1 MWPLAHMHCVS
12 CFPNLTV
19 LPLLCRNSVIPI
31 AVRWSLLQSLVYKWQ
46 LASKY
51 PTYNIHILGLEEN
64 FQQPDVQTNCANQTP
79 THSRKKAS
87 GFLTSGLFP
96 RILDCLLSLLP
107 EIKMSPVCP
116 KYTRRSFLTNELE
129 KAWGFS
135 CPLFGDYANSEN
147 REGQPYKGRKFLIML
162 VKYSHS
168 EIQFEPLQNPTEQW
182 PVYRLL
188 KSQMGQLP
196 GHHGLIKY

>member
-1 MWPLAHMHCVS
+1 MAASIRVS
-12 CFPNLTV
+12 HIQY
-19 LPLLCRNSVIPI
+19 S
-31 AVRWSLLQSLVYKWQ
+31 
-46 LASKY
+46 Y
-51 PTYNIHILGLEEN
+51 PGLEEN
-64 FQQPDVQTNCANQTP
+64 FQQPDVQTNCTNQIP

-116 KYTRRSFLTNELE
+116 KYTRRSFQQKNWRKPEAFLTHCLE
-129 KAWGFS
+129 TMQIS
-135 CPLFGDYANSEN
+135 NSES
-147 REGQPYKGRKFLIML
+147 REGQPYKGRKFLILL

-168 EIQFEPLQNPTEQW
+168 ETQFEPLQNPTEQW

-188 KSQMGQLP
+188 KSQMDQLSA
-196 GHHGLIKY
+196 HRGLIKY